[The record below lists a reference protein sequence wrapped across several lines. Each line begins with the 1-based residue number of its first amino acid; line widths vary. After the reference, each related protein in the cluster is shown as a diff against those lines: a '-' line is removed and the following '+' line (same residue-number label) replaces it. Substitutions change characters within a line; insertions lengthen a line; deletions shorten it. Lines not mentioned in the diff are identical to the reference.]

1 MSMLESLDPRIVLP
15 FVDIA
20 RHRLSLYSWE
30 QIEPEL
36 ESGWRALDEVP
47 PWREVADI
55 VRESALDEL
64 RGP

>member
-20 RHRLSLYSWE
+20 RHQLALYSWE
-30 QIEPEL
+30 QIEPGLEL
-36 ESGWRALDEVP
+36 GWSALDEVP
-47 PWREVADI
+47 PWRDVADI